1 MARTIFLIFLINK
14 KKHRYLEQS
23 NSINGPVVIIIILI
37 SCPLTNFIEI
47 CEREKKE
54 ENLIMYVIISHGN
67 EQII

>member
-23 NSINGPVVIIIILI
+23 NSIIGPVFIIIILI